1 VTTSAGSPDLTTRT
15 VTEPAPR
22 PRSHST
28 RSKARKR
35 ALDILFEAELRGDD
49 PLETLAVRTERAEP
63 PVREYTAALVQG
75 VVRHRTEI
83 DRRIAASMSKGWTVE
98 RMPRVDR
105 TAARI
110 AVYEI
115 DFGDVPDA
123 VAVSE
128 AVALVTELSTD
139 ESPAYLN
146 GLLGAVLATKT
157 PDAEPPAQSA

>member
-1 VTTSAGSPDLTTRT
+1 
-15 VTEPAPR
+15 
-22 PRSHST
+22 
-28 RSKARKR
+28 
-35 ALDILFEAELRGDD
+35 LFEAELRGND
-49 PLETLAVRTERAEP
+49 PLETLAARAARAEP
-63 PVREYTAALVQG
+63 PVREYTTALVQG
-75 VVRHRTEI
+75 VVRHRSEI
-83 DRRIAASMSKGWTVE
+83 DRRIAASMSKGWTVD

-105 TAARI
+105 AAARI

>member
-1 VTTSAGSPDLTTRT
+1 
-15 VTEPAPR
+15 VTEPASR

-35 ALDILFEAELRGDD
+35 ALDILFEAELRGND

-63 PVREYTAALVQG
+63 PVREYTADLVHG
-75 VVRHRTEI
+75 VVRHRGEI
-83 DRRIAASMSKGWTVE
+83 DRRIAACLSKGWSLE

-110 AVYEI
+110 AVFEI

-123 VAVSE
+123 VAVAE
-128 AVALVTELSTD
+128 AVAMVTELSTD

-157 PDAEPPAQSA
+157 PDVEPPARSA

>member
-1 VTTSAGSPDLTTRT
+1 MTDV
-15 VTEPAPR
+15 PR

-35 ALDILFEAELRGDD
+35 ALDILFEAELRGND
-49 PLETLAVRTERAEP
+49 PLETLAARTERAEP
-63 PVREYTAALVQG
+63 PVREYTAELVRG
-75 VVRHRTEI
+75 VVRHRTEV
-83 DRRIAASMSKGWTVE
+83 DRRIASCMAKGWTVE

-115 DFGDVPDA
+115 DFTQVPDA
-123 VAVSE
+123 VAVAE
-128 AVALVTELSTD
+128 AVAMVTELSTD
-139 ESPAYLN
+139 ESPGYLN

-157 PDAEPPAQSA
+157 PDAEPPARSA